1 MLNYSEYYSSGSQ
14 VTFEGKNFM
23 NKIILSIAFL
33 FSLSLSYADIPTPL
47 EFPKGQEGPV
57 QFFETPTRYIVVD
70 PRACGDAKLCT
81 GKVLYYQID
90 KKTIKPLVLT
100 GGSTIDQGTGYIFT
114 DPHSQKHYILV
125 KISRDSVNAMSD
137 PGRFY
142 ITDADDKILVKEET
156 RFSTKDYI

>member
-1 MLNYSEYYSSGSQ
+1 
-14 VTFEGKNFM
+14 M

-33 FSLSLSYADIPTPL
+33 FSLSLSYADTPIL

-70 PRACGDAKLCT
+70 PKACGNAKLCT

-114 DPHSQKHYILV
+114 DPNSQKRYVLR
-125 KISRDSVNAMSD
+125 KITRKSVFD
-137 PGRFY
+137 TDEPGRFY
-142 ITDADDKILVKEET
+142 ITDAQNKILVKEET
-156 RFSTKDYI
+156 RFSTKTYS

>member
-1 MLNYSEYYSSGSQ
+1 
-14 VTFEGKNFM
+14 M

-33 FSLSLSYADIPTPL
+33 FSLSLSYADTPIL

-70 PRACGDAKLCT
+70 PKACGNAKLCT

-114 DPHSQKHYILV
+114 DPNSQKRYVLR
-125 KISRDSVNAMSD
+125 KITRKSVFD
-137 PGRFY
+137 TDEPGRFY
-142 ITDADDKILVKEET
+142 ITDANNKILVKEET
-156 RFSTKDYI
+156 RFSTKEYF

>member
-1 MLNYSEYYSSGSQ
+1 
-14 VTFEGKNFM
+14 M

-70 PRACGDAKLCT
+70 PKACGDAKLCT

-100 GGSTIDQGTGYIFT
+100 GGSTIDQGTGYMFI

-142 ITDADDKILVKEET
+142 ITDANNRILVKEET

>member
-1 MLNYSEYYSSGSQ
+1 
-14 VTFEGKNFM
+14 M

-142 ITDADDKILVKEET
+142 ITDANNRILVKEET

>member
-1 MLNYSEYYSSGSQ
+1 
-14 VTFEGKNFM
+14 M

-70 PRACGDAKLCT
+70 ARGCGNAKLCT

-114 DPHSQKHYILV
+114 DPNSQKRYVLR
-125 KISRDSVNAMSD
+125 KITRKSVFD
-137 PGRFY
+137 TDEPGRFY
-142 ITDADDKILVKEET
+142 ITDANNKILVKEET
-156 RFSTKDYI
+156 RFSTKEYS

>member
-70 PRACGDAKLCT
+70 PKACGNAKLCT

-100 GGSTIDQGTGYIFT
+100 GGSTIDQGTGYMFI

-156 RFSTKDYI
+156 RFSTKRFD

>member
-1 MLNYSEYYSSGSQ
+1 
-14 VTFEGKNFM
+14 M

-100 GGSTIDQGTGYIFT
+100 GGSTIDQGTGYMFI

-142 ITDADDKILVKEET
+142 ITDADNKILVKEET
-156 RFSTKDYI
+156 RFSTKEYF

>member
-1 MLNYSEYYSSGSQ
+1 
-14 VTFEGKNFM
+14 M

-33 FSLSLSYADIPTPL
+33 FSLSLSYADTPIL

-70 PRACGDAKLCT
+70 PKACGNAKLCT

-114 DPHSQKHYILV
+114 DPNSQKRYVLR
-125 KISRDSVNAMSD
+125 KITRKSVFD
-137 PGRFY
+137 TDEPGRFY
-142 ITDADDKILVKEET
+142 ITDANNKILVREET

>member
-1 MLNYSEYYSSGSQ
+1 
-14 VTFEGKNFM
+14 M

-70 PRACGDAKLCT
+70 PKACGNAKLCT

-100 GGSTIDQGTGYIFT
+100 GGSTIDQGTGYMFI

-125 KISRDSVNAMSD
+125 KISRDSVDAMSE

-142 ITDADDKILVKEET
+142 ITDANNKILVKEET
-156 RFSTKDYI
+156 RFSTKEYF

>member
-1 MLNYSEYYSSGSQ
+1 
-14 VTFEGKNFM
+14 M

-114 DPHSQKHYILV
+114 DPNSQKRYVLR
-125 KISRDSVNAMSD
+125 KITRKSVFGTD
-137 PGRFY
+137 EPGRFY
-142 ITDADDKILVKEET
+142 ITDANNKILVREET